1 MFKLQEMIS
10 KAISKFWEWSFQRNA
25 DKQNRKLYDKYKVV
39 YKDGDNT

>member
-1 MFKLQEMIS
+1 MFKLQEMIAN
-10 KAISKFWEWSFQRNA
+10 AISKFWEWSFQRNA